1 MSGFRLGFASDR
13 GVTAS
18 IDTSVI
24 LAACARYILSVTGV
38 FVAYR
43 DPPFPEICV
52 TNVSTTL
59 ALEEDDDDV

>member
-1 MSGFRLGFASDR
+1 LGFASDR

-24 LAACARYILSVTGV
+24 LTACARSILSVTGV
-38 FVAYR
+38 FIAYR
-43 DPPFPEICV
+43 DPPFPEICL

-59 ALEEDDDDV
+59 ALDEGDV